1 MNKERIITSIPIIGL
16 DQSSPDNMAPQ
27 GSCLTLHNLRYI
39 NNAWR
44 PIVPQKTLYGIEQS
58 QGYSL
63 RILYHHPVCPDNVF
77 IAITETDGMKDLVVV
92 TIEDGSTTEE
102 IVSNAIILLSD
113 FGSGSLTI
121 EEEPVTVSHFGKVL
135 IILVDGKV
143 HYFVWDQLKLQY
155 NKYTT
160 PQPVEILEYASY
172 GAGVGVGYAAFTNL
186 SESGK
191 AYDIWRIYDI
201 ENNLEERAVSE
212 ENSNMWWGELCYLV
226 CYKMADGTIVSP
238 SELRILCS
246 EGEENREWLFAK
258 LKMDDT
264 LYLPDAWCMMFEN
277 TDYNGVPEDRR
288 ETYTSRLRKFL
299 PSIAV
304 TLPENIKNNPLI
316 DRVAIYATRINTI
329 YDYKKLSDSRN
340 AFYGT
345 LRASTENGKN
355 FVKLE
360 VEPTAQS
367 ISITEAYADNRLPEQ
382 PLYLVEEKKI
392 EEIDDDIWTVEL
404 GYDKL
409 KNITSQVDIYTPN
422 QSLHEIVPT
431 TLFEYN
437 ERLHLADI
445 TTNMFK
451 GYTNIDFYVRNSVFR
466 DPFYIVEL
474 TNGITIQGSMRLVD
488 TDTEDKH
495 SAVVI
500 NGKIISYPDARANK
514 IRLYARYTDTTVKAL
529 ATRPEFTLA
538 AAAANNFAYFIL
550 PPTKGAKY
558 SELSKLNM
566 SAIVEPATNPIYT
579 ESNRLQVSAAGNCL
593 NLPFDTS
600 YKIGDI
606 ETHIK
611 SINTVSEMLADS
623 RFGETPLY
631 VFTDKGI
638 WAAIVGSG
646 EVVYS
651 NWAFINFDRITLTRT
666 TAANGVVFYV
676 TERGIHALE
685 GRKATL
691 ISQPIE
697 SPDRSEPRNYA
708 DLWLN
713 HKYNE
718 LIVDVS
724 SWEEDSRPSF
734 VYSLDS
740 GRWYSRNYQGQKINE
755 NFLIFDQGTM
765 LYVLDSEVDCTY
777 NTTTAAKIVT
787 RPFELSP
794 MRYTRIESLWA
805 RWARYDDDTLP
816 TIVIIEGASSPTGKW
831 KTLRKIETTDKELGI
846 IRWVSSSA
854 RWYRITLLVTGS
866 QNASFTH
873 IDIEHYIKYLR
884 RLR

>member
-1 MNKERIITSIPIIGL
+1 MNKERTITSIPIIGL

-44 PIVPQKTLYGIEQS
+44 PIVPQKTLYGVEQS

-92 TIEDGSTTEE
+92 TIEDRSTTEK

-113 FGSGSLTI
+113 IGSGSLTI
-121 EEEPVTVSHFGKVL
+121 EQEPVTVSHFGKVL
-135 IILVDGKV
+135 IILVAGKV

-155 NKYTT
+155 NEYTI

-172 GAGVGVGYAAFTNL
+172 GEGVEVGYAAFTNL

-288 ETYTSRLRKFL
+288 ETDTSRLRKFL

-304 TLPENIKNNPLI
+304 ILPENIKNNPLI

-392 EEIDDDIWTVEL
+392 EEIDDDVWAVEL

-445 TTNMFK
+445 TTRMFE
-451 GYTNIDFYVRNSVFR
+451 GYSNISIFSTSANQN
-466 DPFYIVEL
+466 PFYQVSLNNGCTVQKSLSL
-474 TNGITIQGSMRLVD
+474 TLESNNTQFLLR
-488 TDTEDKH
+488 
-495 SAVVI
+495 
-500 NGKIISYPDARANK
+500 GKIISYPDARAEQLHLFLTAPPDANTMVNMR
-514 IRLYARYTDTTVKAL
+514 IFAL
-529 ATRPEFTLA
+529 TPAT
-538 AAAANNFAYFIL
+538 ANNYAYYIL
-550 PPTKGAKY
+550 PPTMAIKY
-558 SELSKLNM
+558 PVGDDFNLLTNKQPDTENPYY
-566 SAIVEPATNPIYT
+566 IEP
-579 ESNRLQVSAAGNCL
+579 NRMQVSAAGNCL

-600 YKIGDI
+600 YKIGDT

-638 WAAIVGSG
+638 WAAVVGSG
-646 EVVYS
+646 EIVYS

-740 GRWYSRNYQGQKINE
+740 GRWYSRGYQGQKINE
-755 NFLIFDQGTM
+755 NLLIFEQEQK
-765 LYVLDSEVDCTY
+765 LYILDSEVDRTY

-805 RWARYDDDTLP
+805 RWVRYDNDTLP
-816 TIVIIEGASSPTGKW
+816 TTVIIEGASSPTGKW
-831 KTLRKIETTDKELGI
+831 KTLREIKTTDKELGI

-854 RWYRITLLVTGS
+854 RWYRVTLLVTGS

>member
-1 MNKERIITSIPIIGL
+1 MNKERTITSIPIIGL

-44 PIVPQKTLYGIEQS
+44 PIVPQKTLYGVEQS
-58 QGYSL
+58 QGYLL

-92 TIEDGSTTEE
+92 TIEDRSTTEE

-121 EEEPVTVSHFGKVL
+121 EQEPVTVSHFGKVL

-172 GAGVGVGYAAFTNL
+172 GANVGVGYAAFTNL
-186 SESGK
+186 SESGN

-264 LYLPDAWCMMFEN
+264 MYLPDAWCMMFEN
-277 TDYNGVPEDRR
+277 TDYNGVPEDRK

-345 LRASTENGKN
+345 LRASTENGNN

-409 KNITSQVDIYTPN
+409 KNITSRVDIYTPN

-445 TTNMFK
+445 TTRMFE
-451 GYTNIDFYVRNSVFR
+451 GYSNISIFSTSANLN
-466 DPFYIVEL
+466 PFYQVRLDNGCTVQKSLSL
-474 TNGITIQGSMRLVD
+474 TLGGNNNSFLLQ
-488 TDTEDKH
+488 
-495 SAVVI
+495 
-500 NGKIISYPDARANK
+500 GKIISYPDARAEQLHLFSTAPPSANTMVGTR
-514 IRLYARYTDTTVKAL
+514 IFAL
-529 ATRPEFTLA
+529 TPAT
-538 AAAANNFAYFIL
+538 ANNYAYYIL
-550 PPTKGAKY
+550 PPTMAIKY
-558 SELSKLNM
+558 PVGDNFNTLTNKQPDAENPYY
-566 SAIVEPATNPIYT
+566 IEP
-579 ESNRLQVSAAGNCL
+579 NRMQVSAAGNCL

-600 YKIGDI
+600 YKIGDT

-651 NWAFINFDRITLTRT
+651 NWAFINFDRITLTQT

-676 TERGIHALE
+676 TDRGIHALE

-755 NFLIFDQGTM
+755 NLLIFDQDRK
-765 LYVLDSEVDCTY
+765 LYVLDSEVDRTY

-787 RPFELSP
+787 CPFELSP

-805 RWARYDDDTLP
+805 RWVRYDNDTLP
-816 TIVIIEGASSPTGKW
+816 TTVIIEGASSPTGKW
-831 KTLRKIETTDKELGI
+831 KTLREIETTDKELGI

-854 RWYRITLLVTGS
+854 RWYRVTLLVTGS